1 MNRNFSLKFVVA
13 ILVMA
18 FLLAACGSKTV
29 TIEDIPA
36 FTGATALVPGEDPV
50 ADTLIQ
56 NMEQD
61 AQLRTQV
68 GVGGS
73 IEQKAYRLPADASWD
88 AVKSFYADALEGD
101 GWESGLGGPGGDL
114 ASGIMD
120 SVNTGNE
127 FFQTAI
133 WSRGDQNITIIR
145 NIDPT
150 NAENVM
156 LMMSLATN

>member
-1 MNRNFSLKFVVA
+1 MNNKFSVKLVITMALLLFV
-13 ILVMA
+13 
-18 FLLAACGSKTV
+18 LAACGSKTA
-29 TIEDIPA
+29 TIEEIPA

-50 ADTLIQ
+50 ADTLVQ

-133 WSRGDQNITIIR
+133 WSRGDQTITIIR
-145 NIDPT
+145 NVDPT